1 MLAQQKLLRLDNLL
15 NSPVVLE
22 LQRRGADSIQADL
35 SLADR
40 LRNHA
45 HSDLE
50 AGNELAAEAAADE
63 ALHAAYAAA
72 AAGRCPLPEVLRSR
86 NADLASQVRAS
97 GASIAQALQL
107 PKSDQGAVQAEPEQ
121 DARLARLEHML
132 ETAAALTAAQQD
144 DEANR
149 VLAAAYGLALVTLS
163 ELHTGD
169 APLHE
174 LKFSGVAETYAYERR
189 RNESHEMLLE
199 ILVQE
204 SPAEEDPRL
213 LIEHYWA
220 AHQQLHR
227 RAVELAATRD
237 FKAAAKAMQNA
248 TEILVRAL
256 RLTGMMIL

>member
-22 LQRRGADSIQADL
+22 LQRRGVDSVQADL

-40 LRNHA
+40 LRRHA
-45 HSDLE
+45 RSGLA

-107 PKSDQGAVQAEPEQ
+107 PRSDQGAGQAGPEQ

-132 ETAAALTAAQQD
+132 EAAATLTAAQQD
-144 DEANR
+144 EEANR

-169 APLHE
+169 ALLHE
-174 LKFSGVAETYAYERR
+174 PGFSSVAETYAYERR

-199 ILVQE
+199 ILVREDQ
-204 SPAEEDPRL
+204 AEGGQRL
-213 LIEHYWA
+213 LIDHYWA
-220 AHQQLHR
+220 VHQQLHR

-237 FKAAAKAMQNA
+237 FKSAAKAMQNA
-248 TEILVRAL
+248 TEVLVRAL
-256 RLTGMMIL
+256 RLSGMMIL